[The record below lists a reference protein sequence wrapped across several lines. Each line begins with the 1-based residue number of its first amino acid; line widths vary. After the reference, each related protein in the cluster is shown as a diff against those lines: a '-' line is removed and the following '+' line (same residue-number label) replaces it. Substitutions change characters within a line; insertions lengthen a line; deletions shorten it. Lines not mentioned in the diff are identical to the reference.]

1 MDSFDLLVVG
11 GGINGAAIA
20 RDASIR
26 GASVLLVEKDDLAA
40 HTSSAS
46 SKLVHGG
53 LRYLEYYEFR
63 LVREALSERG
73 ILLRTAPHIVRPL
86 RFVLPHCP
94 ALRPHWMI
102 RSGLLLY
109 DLFSIRG
116 SLPRSRRV
124 GRSEPELHAPLKE
137 RRRVLSYWDAWV
149 DDSRL
154 TVLNAV
160 AAAEHGAEIA
170 TRTEFVSARREGDA
184 WAAEL
189 SGGRRVRAGAI
200 VNAAGPWVAEVL
212 GRRLAEASAS
222 RVRLVKGSHIV
233 VPALWVGDH
242 AYILQQADGRVVFA
256 LPFKG
261 DFTLIGTTDI
271 PVERPEE
278 AVVSPEEIRYLCE
291 AANRYFTR
299 QILPADVVWSYSGVR
314 ALWDDGA
321 ADPKSVTRDYRLELD
336 SDPGPKLLSVFGG
349 KITTARALA
358 QEALDRLGIEGR
370 RSTSQTF
377 LPGGDVY
384 PDFLDWLVRLEDW
397 MPQSLVTRLSAAYGT
412 RLRDIIGGAAGLA
425 DLGRHFGAGLY
436 EVELKW
442 LTEREFA
449 QTADDVLWRRTK
461 LGLAMDEAE
470 KREVGAWLAAPVTPA
485 KAGAPAGED
494 RQRP

>member
-1 MDSFDLLVVG
+1 MDSFDLLIVG
-11 GGINGAAIA
+11 GGINGTAIA
-20 RDASIR
+20 RDAAIR
-26 GASVLLVEKDDLAA
+26 GASLLLVERDDLAA

-46 SKLVHGG
+46 SKLIHGG
-53 LRYLEYYEFR
+53 LRYLEHYEFR
-63 LVREALSERG
+63 LVREALAERE

-94 ALRPHWMI
+94 ALRPRWMI
-102 RSGLLLY
+102 RAGLLLY

-124 GRSEPELHAPLKE
+124 GRREAALHAPLKE

-160 AAAEHGAEIA
+160 AAAENGAEIA
-170 TRTEFVSARREGDA
+170 TRTELLSARRDGEL
-184 WAAEL
+184 WRAEL
-189 SGGRRVRAGAI
+189 SGGRSVTARAI

-212 GRRLAEASAS
+212 GRRLAETSAS
-222 RVRLVKGSHIV
+222 RVRLVKGSHIA
-233 VPALWVGDH
+233 VPALWEGDQ

-271 PVERPEE
+271 PVERPEDAAITAEE
-278 AVVSPEEIRYLCE
+278 ARYLCE
-291 AANRYFTR
+291 AADRYFIR
-299 QILPADVVWSYSGVR
+299 QVVPADVVWSYSGIR

-321 ADPKSVTRDYRLELD
+321 ADATSVSRDYRLELD
-336 SDPGPKLLSVFGG
+336 PDPGPKLLSVFGG

-358 QEALDRLGIEGR
+358 QEALDRLGVEGR
-370 RSTSQTF
+370 RSTSHAF

-384 PDFLDWLVRLEDW
+384 PDFIEWLGGIGDW
-397 MPQSLVTRLSAAYGT
+397 MPQPLIARLSGAYGT
-412 RLRDIIGGAAGLA
+412 RLRDMIGESTSLA

-436 EVELKW
+436 ERELVW
-442 LTEREFA
+442 LRDREFA
-449 QTADDVLWRRTK
+449 RTAEDVLWRRTK
-461 LGLAMDEAE
+461 LGLVM
-470 KREVGAWLAAPVTPA
+470 REEGVGAVEAWLTRHP
-485 KAGAPAGED
+485 GESRD
-494 RQRP
+494 LSE

>member
-1 MDSFDLLVVG
+1 MDSFDILVVG

-20 RDASIR
+20 RDAAMR
-26 GASVLLVEKDDLAA
+26 GAEVLLVEKDDLAA

-46 SKLVHGG
+46 SKLIHGG
-53 LRYLEYYEFR
+53 LRYLENYQFR
-63 LVREALSERG
+63 LVREALAERE

-94 ALRPHWMI
+94 ALRPGWMI

-109 DLFSIRG
+109 DLLSIRG

-124 GRSEPELHAPLKE
+124 GRREAALHAPLKE

-154 TVLNAV
+154 TILNAV

-170 TRTEFVSARREGDA
+170 TRTEFLSARREGEV
-184 WAAEL
+184 WRAEL
-189 SGGRRVRAGAI
+189 SGRRKVAAKAI

-212 GRRLAEASAS
+212 GGRLAETSAS

-233 VPALWVGDH
+233 LPALWEGDQ

-261 DFTLIGTTDI
+261 GFTLLGTTDI
-271 PVERPEE
+271 PVERAED
-278 AVVSPEEIRYLCE
+278 AAISPEETRYLCE
-291 AANRYFTR
+291 AADRYFTR
-299 QILPADVVWSYSGVR
+299 QVVPADVVWSYSGVR

-336 SDPGPKLLSVFGG
+336 LDPDPGLGPKLLSVFGG

-358 QEALDRLGIEGR
+358 EEALNRLGIEGR
-370 RSTSQTF
+370 RSTSHSF

-384 PDFLDWLVRLEDW
+384 PDFLVWLQRLEGW
-397 MPQSLVTRLSAAYGT
+397 MPRPLVARLAAAYGT
-412 RLRDIIGGAAGLA
+412 RLRDMIGDSKRLA

-436 EVELKW
+436 ERELTW
-442 LTEREFA
+442 LRDREFA
-449 QTADDVLWRRTK
+449 RTADDVLWRRTK
-461 LGLAMDEAE
+461 LGLAISEAE
-470 KREVGAWLAAPVTPA
+470 KREVEAWLIRHP
-485 KAGAPAGED
+485 GES
-494 RQRP
+494 RGPRG

>member
-1 MDSFDLLVVG
+1 MDSFDILVVG

-20 RDASIR
+20 RDAAMR

-46 SKLVHGG
+46 SKLIHGG
-53 LRYLEYYEFR
+53 LRYLEYYRFR
-63 LVREALSERG
+63 LVREALAERE

-94 ALRPHWMI
+94 ALRPRWMI
-102 RSGLLLY
+102 RAGLLLY

-124 GRSEPELHAPLKE
+124 GRRDQTLYAPLKE

-154 TVLNAV
+154 AILNAV

-170 TRTEFVSARREGDA
+170 TRTLFLSARREGEA
-184 WAAEL
+184 WNAEL
-189 SGGRRVRAGAI
+189 SGGRKVEAGTI
-200 VNAAGPWVAEVL
+200 VNAAGPWVAEML
-212 GRRLAEASAS
+212 GRLGETGAG

-233 VPALWVGDH
+233 VPALWEGGQ

-271 PVERPEE
+271 PVDRPGDP
-278 AVVSPEEIRYLCE
+278 AISPDEIRYLCE
-291 AANRYFTR
+291 AADRYFTR
-299 QILPADVVWSYSGVR
+299 QVVPADVVWSYSGVR
-314 ALWDDGA
+314 ALHDDGA
-321 ADPKSVTRDYRLELD
+321 ADAKSVTRDYHLELD
-336 SDPGPKLLSVFGG
+336 PGPGPKLLSVFGG

-358 QEALDRLGIEGR
+358 EEALDRLGIEGR
-370 RSTSQTF
+370 RSTSHTF
-377 LPGGDVY
+377 LPGGDIY
-384 PDFLDWLVRLEDW
+384 PDFVEWLDSIGTW
-397 MPQSLVTRLSAAYGT
+397 MPQPLLARLSAAYGT
-412 RLRDIIGGAAGLA
+412 RLTDMIGNAGSLA

-436 EVELKW
+436 ERELAW
-442 LTEREFA
+442 LRDKEFA
-449 QTADDVLWRRTK
+449 RTADDVLWRRTK
-461 LGLAMDEAE
+461 LGLAMSEAE
-470 KREVGAWLAAPVTPA
+470 KSGVEEWFV
-485 KAGAPAGED
+485 
-494 RQRP
+494 